1 MFILFIG
8 YKVLQIVF
16 FWEYLGQKNSLARLH
31 SDHMQK
37 PLLWRR
43 RVIEKAHDRKW
54 MGVELY
60 LSNRGTGI
68 PYSDKRAHARVVS
81 NLTYPLA
88 VNEKCQFSVRDS
100 KQLLPI
106 FSI

>member
-1 MFILFIG
+1 
-8 YKVLQIVF
+8 
-16 FWEYLGQKNSLARLH
+16 
-31 SDHMQK
+31 
-37 PLLWRR
+37 
-43 RVIEKAHDRKW
+43 